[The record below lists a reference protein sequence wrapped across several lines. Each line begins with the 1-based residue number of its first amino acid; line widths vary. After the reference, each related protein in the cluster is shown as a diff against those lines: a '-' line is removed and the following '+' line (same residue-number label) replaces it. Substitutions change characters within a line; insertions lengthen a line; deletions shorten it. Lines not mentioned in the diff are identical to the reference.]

1 MEDDD
6 GGLFNIELSSS
17 DESVDVKEKVPRDF
31 QSEDDFERQRKEWKP
46 KIEAGEV
53 GRVFSTMFSR
63 LESANDD
70 FWFKLWKTLKLPMD
84 NPSKQESQAILHAI
98 EEMYFFKRYEK
109 AKRLAE
115 EALKGNLIEEF
126 RKSVEDYRRR
136 CEMKLESGEA

>member
-17 DESVDVKEKVPRDF
+17 NESVDVKEKAPRDF

-46 KIEAGEV
+46 KIEAGE
-53 GRVFSTMFSR
+53 
-63 LESANDD
+63 
-70 FWFKLWKTLKLPMD
+70 LWKTLKLPMD

-115 EALKGNLIEEF
+115 EALKGKLIEEF

>member
-17 DESVDVKEKVPRDF
+17 DESVDVKEKAPRDF

-46 KIEAGEV
+46 KIEAGE
-53 GRVFSTMFSR
+53 
-63 LESANDD
+63 
-70 FWFKLWKTLKLPMD
+70 LWKTLKLPMD

-115 EALKGNLIEEF
+115 EALKGKLIEEF